1 MRSRHPQRDKTFL
14 ESWAIFR
21 LERQNTT
28 PNRTEGNQWMW
39 REEEEEEEAWDSN
52 ERCSRGGKKNVSKE
66 LLTGDLEALE
76 FKRDL
81 VAAKWLFS

>member
-1 MRSRHPQRDKTFL
+1 
-14 ESWAIFR
+14 
-21 LERQNTT
+21 
-28 PNRTEGNQWMW
+28 MW
-39 REEEEEEEAWDSN
+39 WEEEEEEEEAWDSN